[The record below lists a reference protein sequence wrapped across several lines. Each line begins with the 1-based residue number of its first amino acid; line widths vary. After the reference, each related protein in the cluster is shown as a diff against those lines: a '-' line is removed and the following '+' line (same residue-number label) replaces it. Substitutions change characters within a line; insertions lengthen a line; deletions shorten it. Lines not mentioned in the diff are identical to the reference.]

1 MAGKDRIGALYY
13 EVILD
18 PKGFAKGAASVKR
31 EEDMLV
37 RAVKSTTTALDSINA
52 EIKGVIDA
60 SLKAEGEK
68 RDLLRRYAQQLLA
81 DKKAMIQEEQDAKDA
96 AAERDRQ
103 RLEEQQARDAKATE
117 KRLRDAV
124 KHGEQVRSELA
135 KIRDAE
141 LAEFAE
147 KRKRRQS
154 ERNWFKWKLE
164 ALQRHSKAYDR
175 ASSSQSK
182 WLGKFRS
189 LGGMFKSLGGQFG
202 KINGGLSKLAGNL
215 AQAGGMS
222 TQIQGLVRAMAAFG
236 PQVLIATVLVTGLV
250 AVLWKAASIADA
262 WIQKEK
268 RLAAVMQGRS
278 ALAKE
283 LEKDL
288 RNLANTTAFSADQL
302 MDMAIALKTAGVATR
317 DVRGIAE
324 TIGALGGGDAEK
336 MKFIQKAYTDVL
348 TKGKLM
354 GQEALQLA
362 NQGVP
367 IYRALAGSMGISA
380 TEAQKLAQ
388 SGKISAE
395 EFKKA
400 MEYQAEA
407 VGGTAAM
414 EAGVWSIAGQWGQAK
429 KAIWDL
435 MLTIGEEIQPALV
448 WIMAGVKWLAIGFS
462 TVVKVVMKLG
472 MYLLAPWTALRD
484 AYYWLTGQ
492 QDLATEKAAEYAD
505 EMARAKAEAEATAEA
520 QQKTADAL
528 LEKEK
533 DATRDPEEIK
543 RRDHRRELNRMI
555 EEGEITKEQAK
566 RIVRERGWQE
576 RKAEMARAEEERLKR
591 IAEQDEAREER
602 KRKKAEEARKKA
614 EEDAKKLEELR
625 ADAYEQAEAQ
635 RQADVKLAEDQH
647 QQELDRINS
656 ELDKKISDREAADS
670 SSGAAFEA
678 GSAEEHQF
686 LREMEMQARRDKM
699 IEQWEAKADTE
710 RTTANAH
717 LASMRISINSM
728 ANNEKTR
735 IAAADELSDF
745 GYP

>member
-1 MAGKDRIGALYY
+1 
-13 EVILD
+13 
-18 PKGFAKGAASVKR
+18 
-31 EEDMLV
+31 
-37 RAVKSTTTALDSINA
+37 
-52 EIKGVIDA
+52 
-60 SLKAEGEK
+60 
-68 RDLLRRYAQQLLA
+68 
-81 DKKAMIQEEQDAKDA
+81 
-96 AAERDRQ
+96 
-103 RLEEQQARDAKATE
+103 
-117 KRLRDAV
+117 
-124 KHGEQVRSELA
+124 
-135 KIRDAE
+135 
-141 LAEFAE
+141 
-147 KRKRRQS
+147 
-154 ERNWFKWKLE
+154 
-164 ALQRHSKAYDR
+164 
-175 ASSSQSK
+175 
-182 WLGKFRS
+182 
-189 LGGMFKSLGGQFG
+189 
-202 KINGGLSKLAGNL
+202 
-215 AQAGGMS
+215 
-222 TQIQGLVRAMAAFG
+222 
-236 PQVLIATVLVTGLV
+236 
-250 AVLWKAASIADA
+250 
-262 WIQKEK
+262 
-268 RLAAVMQGRS
+268 
-278 ALAKE
+278 
-283 LEKDL
+283 
-288 RNLANTTAFSADQL
+288 
-302 MDMAIALKTAGVATR
+302 
-317 DVRGIAE
+317 
-324 TIGALGGGDAEK
+324 
-336 MKFIQKAYTDVL
+336 
-348 TKGKLM
+348 
-354 GQEALQLA
+354 
-362 NQGVP
+362 
-367 IYRALAGSMGISA
+367 
-380 TEAQKLAQ
+380 
-388 SGKISAE
+388 
-395 EFKKA
+395 

-543 RRDHRRELNRMI
+543 RRDHRRELNKLI

-576 RKAEMARAEEERLKR
+576 RKAEMARAEEARLKR

-602 KRKKAEEARKKA
+602 KRKKAEDARKKA

-647 QQELDRINS
+647 KQELDRINS

-699 IEQWEAKADTE
+699 IEQWETKADAE

-717 LASMRISINSM
+717 LVAMRANINSM
-728 ANNEKTR
+728 ANNDKRR
-735 IAAADELSDF
+735 IAAADDLSDF